1 MSKLF
6 FSNTYRKINGGKIL
20 LKNFFNG
27 NTAKA
32 NAEEIISFV
41 TGEWENILE
50 QKMVWLLGSM
60 RSGTTW
66 LGTQLLKHEQNI
78 IWNEPYI
85 GFHLN
90 AGEIL
95 SHPESPDNERPDYFF
110 SKKFQKI
117 WMPAYKKF
125 VLTRAYA
132 QAGTLN
138 KNLVIKEPHGAKV
151 APLLMECFPQSKLIF
166 MMRDGR
172 DVVDSIID
180 AHQRGSWMV
189 DAKPIDTKEQR
200 LEILKAHSKAW
211 SNSMKNTHYAYQNHH
226 HNLRLMLKYEDLLKN
241 TFEELK
247 KIYDFLKIDITEK
260 ELKKILSNY
269 DFEKIPASQKGT
281 GKFYR
286 LAKPGGWKDSFNDEE
301 VNLMNSIMAEGLR
314 TGGYQT

>member
-20 LKNFFNG
+20 LKNFFNP
-27 NTAKA
+27 NSAKPKT
-32 NAEEIISFV
+32 EEMIPFL

-50 QKMVWLLGSM
+50 QKMVWILGSI

-85 GFHLN
+85 GLHLK
-90 AGEIL
+90 AEGIL
-95 SHPESPDNERPDYFF
+95 SHSENPDNERSDYFF

-117 WMPAYKKF
+117 WMPAFKKL
-125 VLTRAYA
+125 VLIRAYA
-132 QAGTLN
+132 QAGTLI
-138 KNLVIKEPHGAKV
+138 KNLVIKEPHGAQV
-151 APLLMECFPQSKLIF
+151 ASLLMKCFPQSKLIF
-166 MMRDGR
+166 IMRDGR

-180 AHQRGSWMV
+180 TQKRGTWMV
-189 DAKPIDTKEQR
+189 NAIPIDTKEQR
-200 LEILKAHSKAW
+200 LKMLKLSSKNWNADI
-211 SNSMKNTHYAYQNHH
+211 KNTHYAYQNHP
-226 HNLRLMLKYEDLLKN
+226 HNLRHLVKYEDLRKN

-247 KIYDFLKIDITEK
+247 KVYDFLKIDITEK
-260 ELKKILSNY
+260 ELKKIISNY

-286 LAKPGGWKDSFNDEE
+286 MAKPGAWKNSFNEKE
-301 VNLMNSIMAEGLR
+301 GNLMNSIMAEGLR
-314 TGGYQT
+314 IGGYQT